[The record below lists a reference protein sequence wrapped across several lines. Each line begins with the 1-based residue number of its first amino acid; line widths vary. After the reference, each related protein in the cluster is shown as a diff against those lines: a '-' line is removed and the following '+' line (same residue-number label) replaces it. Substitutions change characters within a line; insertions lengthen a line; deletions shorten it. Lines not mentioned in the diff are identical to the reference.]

1 MKFLIILQVKTKF
14 IMLMKKLFLLASFIG
29 CFGANVN
36 AQLNVD
42 PTSGNVAIKTTEVP
56 LSSLSIGGAGFSNFN
71 VYSKSEKCGIY
82 CTTTGNGDNW
92 GNAGEFYNVSRNN
105 NFIVGVR
112 GEIGP
117 VNGPDLN
124 SGRSFGLFGRAGY
137 ATSGWNYGVY
147 GQIVGAHNGAGIYG
161 TSNISENGTYIDGR
175 YAGYFNGNTKVVGNL
190 NVTGTVT
197 GLLLGQSASLI
208 GETRNLNSN
217 LENVSNKLSGLTAI
231 SYYNDDPM
239 FAKSVVNY
247 GDTIVEEQK
256 LTLIES
262 QNMAKKHF
270 ALSADCLE
278 QVYPDLVYVN
288 EDGSKSINYVEM
300 IPLLVQ
306 SINELKLKIEELEN
320 KNGGE
325 TAIID
330 NVHENEL
337 NAVLYQ
343 NNPNPFS
350 VSSVVKLII
359 PNSAK
364 TALMCIYDM
373 TGKQI
378 DKQIISE
385 RGNISFTLNSEKLN
399 SGMYLYSLIVD
410 GKIIDTKRM
419 IVSK

>member
-1 MKFLIILQVKTKF
+1 
-14 IMLMKKLFLLASFIG
+14 MKKIFLLASLIG
-29 CFGANVN
+29 CFVVNVN

-42 PTSGNVAIKTTEVP
+42 PVSGNVAIKTTATP
-56 LSSLSIGGAGFSNFN
+56 LSSLSIGGAGFNDFN
-71 VYSKSEKCGIY
+71 VYSTSAKCGIY

-92 GNAGEFYNVSRNN
+92 GKAGEFYNIGKNN

-124 SGRSFGLFGRAGY
+124 SGRSYGLFGKAGY

-190 NVTGTVT
+190 NVTGTVS
-197 GLLLGQSASLI
+197 GLLLGQSANFI
-208 GETRNLNSN
+208 GETRNLNSKI
-217 LENVSNKLSGLTAI
+217 ENVSNNLSGLTAI
-231 SYYNDDPM
+231 SYYKDNPM
-239 FAKSVVNY
+239 SAKSIVNY

-256 LTLIES
+256 MTIIES
-262 QNMAKKHF
+262 QNIAKKHF
-270 ALSADCLE
+270 GLSADRLE
-278 QVYPDLVYVN
+278 EVYPDLVYIN

-306 SINELKLKIEELEN
+306 SINELKLKIEEMES
-320 KNGGE
+320 KKGSE
-325 TAIID
+325 TALIN
-330 NVHENEL
+330 NVRENDV

-343 NNPNPFS
+343 NSPNPFS
-350 VSSVVKLII
+350 TSSIVKLII

-364 TALMCIYDM
+364 TALMYIYDM

-378 DKQIISE
+378 DKLTISE
-385 RGNISFTLNSEKLN
+385 RGNVSLTLNNDKLN

-419 IVSK
+419 IVSD